1 MTERE
6 KRAVEIY
13 QEFIL
18 DKGID
23 LKSREEKAFMLAI
36 DKSLASYNSMRVEGA
51 EEDIKSF
58 KRALPRFGSH
68 HNVTIVDN

>member
-36 DKSLASYNSMRVEGA
+36 SKSLKGMRIEGSK
-51 EEDIKSF
+51 EDVREF
-58 KRALPRFGSH
+58 KKHLPRFATH
-68 HNVTIVDN
+68 HNVTIMDN